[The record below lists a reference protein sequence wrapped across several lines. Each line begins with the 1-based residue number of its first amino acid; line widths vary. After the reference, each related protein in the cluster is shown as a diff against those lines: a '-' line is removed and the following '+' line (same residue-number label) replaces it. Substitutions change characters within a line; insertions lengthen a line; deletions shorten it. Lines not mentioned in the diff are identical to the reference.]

1 MQKDFINITSEIED
15 FLSTVLT
22 KKKYHWFAWQI
33 ISFNNWK
40 KINEELFLYLK
51 KSIEKNI
58 FSDNIHIEEL
68 EKLLSRYEEK
78 IKTSKKMEELSF
90 QTLKHLYLLIFVI
103 LWDFP
108 NNCNKSPQSKNKN
121 LNNYR
126 TICYNQSLEQKI
138 NIIQKEI
145 SKYTNLSDR
154 DIKIIVWKN
163 WKIGSY
169 LSENIIVNKDFEYK
183 YSLIDSIK
191 YWILETYNQSL
202 LTVKWIWILWQKIF
216 NPKTKNEREE
226 AISNMKWPIW
236 IVDLVAN
243 SMSAWI
249 MFLLI
254 IAAIISINLWVF
266 NLLPIPALDW
276 GRWLLI
282 SINTF
287 LKKIFWEKIN
297 INYFENII
305 HLLFFIILIALS
317 LIIWYNDIINII
329 NR

>member
-154 DIKIIVWKN
+154 DIIEKRYEFWFNSKKFIEWFK
-163 WKIGSY
+163 K
-169 LSENIIVNKDFEYK
+169 EYPEVYCK
-183 YSLIDSIK
+183 
-191 YWILETYNQSL
+191 
-202 LTVKWIWILWQKIF
+202 
-216 NPKTKNEREE
+216 
-226 AISNMKWPIW
+226 
-236 IVDLVAN
+236 
-243 SMSAWI
+243 
-249 MFLLI
+249 
-254 IAAIISINLWVF
+254 
-266 NLLPIPALDW
+266 
-276 GRWLLI
+276 
-282 SINTF
+282 
-287 LKKIFWEKIN
+287 
-297 INYFENII
+297 
-305 HLLFFIILIALS
+305 LF
-317 LIIWYNDIINII
+317 
-329 NR
+329 